1 MSVALA
7 RPLTVDHSQPSLVGA
22 RTDRPGA
29 RERSP
34 TWRGTLQSEIDGY
47 PPDTDKLSAFIC
59 VALESLARV
68 AFFSGDHDVL
78 AWTVARLE
86 RAARAPAPVAC
97 TPSRSAHFSLLG
109 GPDATVG
116 ERVVR
121 SATGGGLLQRETP
134 YLAVA
139 AADLDWMAADRAA
152 IAEYA
157 AGGDL
162 RAQCFT
168 HLADGVLALDDHD
181 DHGAEA
187 HWHDLLSLASEH
199 GFGLLWID
207 ALEGLALCAARSG
220 AVEEAAR
227 LAGAASVA
235 RDERSYRYRYPHLTE
250 LPEGS
255 EEGRTLSLQEA
266 TAYSRRARGER
277 GRPTTGWAALTPT
290 ELEVA
295 TAVADGL
302 TNQQTAERLF
312 MSVPTVKTHLR
323 HIFDKLAI
331 GNRSQLVAV
340 VANRKR

>member
-1 MSVALA
+1 MH
-7 RPLTVDHSQPSLVGA
+7 T
-22 RTDRPGA
+22 
-29 RERSP
+29 
-34 TWRGTLQSEIDGY
+34 I
-47 PPDTDKLSAFIC
+47 
-59 VALESLARV
+59 
-68 AFFSGDHDVL
+68 
-78 AWTVARLE
+78 
-86 RAARAPAPVAC
+86 AA
-97 TPSRSAHFSLLG
+97 AHLHLLD
-109 GPDATVG
+109 GPDATLRD
-116 ERVVR
+116 RVIGSV
-121 SATGGGLLQRETP
+121 TGGGRLQRETP
-134 YLAVA
+134 YLSIA
-139 AADLDWMAADRAA
+139 AANRDWISADRAA
-152 IAEYA
+152 IAGYA

-162 RAQCFT
+162 RVQCFV

-181 DHGAEA
+181 DHEAEA

-235 RDERSYRYRYPHLTE
+235 RDERSYRYRYPHLAE

-255 EEGRTLSLQEA
+255 EEGRALSLQEA
-266 TAYSRRARGER
+266 TAYIRRARGER

-295 TAVADGL
+295 TAVAEGL

-323 HIFDKLAI
+323 HIFDKLAL
-331 GNRSQLVAV
+331 GCVSSWLPLLPNTR
-340 VANRKR
+340 R